1 MSGVFKS
8 FRLKDFKS
16 LSDVTLE
23 LGPFTLI
30 VGANA
35 TGKSNIRDALR
46 VLHGVGLGY
55 TWAEILG
62 GRYGA
67 GGVLQWRPIRGGV
80 AEAATHGMTGSLF
93 DCILSGAAPAR
104 HYSVSVYTADKPL
117 GPFSILEH
125 AGGLRRT
132 LFTSHLGAE
141 APRQR
146 NLHELRVKVAKSK
159 IIDLPSQT
167 PALTQLLHRRGVPE
181 EVRVG
186 CAEIADALSSIRF
199 LDLHPDAMR
208 EPSPPGVTILG
219 DRGENLS
226 SVLQAISRD
235 PARKEA
241 LLGWVRALTPMDV
254 TELVFK
260 LDHRGKVM
268 VYLVEADGGET
279 SAESASDGTL
289 RFLALAAA
297 LHSPD
302 TGKLFFFEE
311 LDNGIHPTR
320 MHLLLQLVRQA
331 CKTQGVQ
338 VIATTHNPA
347 LLAFLDAE
355 DREHAVLTYRP
366 EGSKYTKLRRI
377 MSLPGVA
384 EVLQTQDLGRLLT
397 TGWLEDA
404 AVFSDADEPEPSPLA
419 VDEALDEDA
428 P

>member
-1 MSGVFKS
+1 VFK
-8 FRLKDFKS
+8 RIGVRHFKS
-16 LSDVTLE
+16 LVDVRLP

-55 TWAEILG
+55 SWAEILG

-67 GGVLQWRPIRGGV
+67 GGVLQWRPIRGGA
-80 AEAATHGMTGSLF
+80 AEAASHNTDKFVVGVSFIGRVPPHEYVASVITTNPFIGPYSL
-93 DCILSGAAPAR
+93 
-104 HYSVSVYTADKPL
+104 V
-117 GPFSILEH
+117 EH
-125 AGGLRRT
+125 AGSLNEA
-132 LFTSHLGAE
+132 LFASHLSSR
-141 APRQR
+141 APKQR
-146 NLHELRVKVAKSK
+146 NPHELRVRVGKSK

-181 EVRVG
+181 EVRTG

-260 LDHRGKVM
+260 PDHRGKVM
-268 VYLVEADGGET
+268 VYLVEADGVET

>member
-1 MSGVFKS
+1 MFKRIGV
-8 FRLKDFKS
+8 RHFKS
-16 LSDVTLE
+16 LVDVRLP

-35 TGKSNIRDALR
+35 TGKSNIRDVLR
-46 VLHGVGLGY
+46 VLHGIGLGY

-67 GGVLQWRPIRGGV
+67 GGVLQWRPIRGGA
-80 AEAATHGMTGSLF
+80 AEAATYGF
-93 DCILSGAAPAR
+93 DGFAVKAGFVEQPS
-104 HYSVSVYTADKPL
+104 SNEYTAAVITIDAVM
-117 GPFSILEH
+117 GPYSCIEH
-125 AGGLRRT
+125 VAPEKRKA
-132 LFTSHLGAE
+132 LFTSHFSSR
-141 APRQR
+141 APKQR
-146 NLHELRVKVAKSK
+146 NAHELRVRVGKSK

-181 EVRVG
+181 EVRTG

-226 SVLQAISRD
+226 SVLLAISSD

-268 VYLVEADGGET
+268 VYLVEADGVET

-331 CKTQGVQ
+331 CQTQGVQ